1 MSEERSMSLFP
12 VSILIVFFAFAA
24 SIYHLNQTASDY
36 YDFVALLLVM
46 MGTFSVTLVALP
58 WKYKGDL
65 KFSFKRLLFGH
76 KTDFRQCLK
85 QSIGYVTT
93 PHQAVQGLDSKILY
107 QSILVDGYELK
118 TLNLPTDKIETIL
131 NERIHSY
138 LGRQKKIANSIK
150 GLAKYPP
157 AFGLMGTVL
166 GLVNVMT
173 GVSTGA
179 DAKTTALK
187 MAIALV
193 ATMYGLL
200 VANLFINPAGE
211 LIQKYANDDESL
223 AQIAIEAVLL
233 ELNQASLLEAQE
245 YLNSFVPNESPIN
258 ITDNFTGQNESAA

>member
-1 MSEERSMSLFP
+1 MSLFP
-12 VSILIVFFAFAA
+12 VSILLVLTAFAA
-24 SIYHLNQTASDY
+24 SIYHLNQSASDY

-46 MGTFSVTLVALP
+46 LGTLAVTLVALP
-58 WKYKGDL
+58 WKYRGDL
-65 KFSFKRLLFGH
+65 KIAAKRLFLGN
-76 KTDFRQCLK
+76 KADYSDCLK
-85 QSIGYVTT
+85 QSMKYIESAQHTSAALSTQV
-93 PHQAVQGLDSKILY
+93 LY
-107 QSILVDGYELK
+107 QSVLKDGYELK
-118 TLNLPTDKIETIL
+118 TLNIPTEKIEIIL
-131 NERIHSY
+131 TERIHSY
-138 LGRQKKIANSIK
+138 LGRQKKIANAIK

-223 AQIAIEAVLL
+223 AQIAVEAVLL
-233 ELNQASLLEAQE
+233 ELNQSSLLEAQE
-245 YLNSFVPNESPIN
+245 YLNSFAPIESRLNMLTELPNTTE
-258 ITDNFTGQNESAA
+258 GAA